1 VTIFHSH
8 GNATEYVIL
17 WVIPKIFLPPQISI
31 DICAALLSLVSFP
44 LLGLDADE
52 ALAGL
57 LKKQW
62 TDLGLDQVMDSEHFT
77 CITLVAK

>member
-8 GNATEYVIL
+8 GNATEFCNSMGNTQT
-17 WVIPKIFLPPQISI
+17 IFATI